1 MRNNKIQM
9 ALILGITT
17 LAAGCAVG
25 PDYVRPKIDAPAT
38 FKEAQGWKQAQPKDD
53 QPHGAWWEIYADSE
67 LNTLLRQVAISNQNV
82 LVAEANYRKARALVD
97 ASQASYFPTVGL
109 SASSTRSHQGTGTT
123 TANSGSA
130 TGTNA
135 VNTARGITRNNSLSA
150 NASWE
155 PDIWGKVRRTVESNA
170 SGAEASAA
178 DLANAQLSAQAEL
191 AQDYFQLRAQDTQK
205 KLLDDTVAAY
215 EKSLRLTKNRYAAG
229 VVAKADVVQADTQL
243 KTTQA
248 QAIDLEIQRA
258 LYEHAIAVLIG
269 KAPAEFSLPVAP
281 LITPVPVLP
290 VAIPSELL
298 ERRPDIAAA
307 ERLVASANAQIG
319 VATAAFFPSL
329 TLNASGGYQSS
340 SFSKW
345 LSAPNQFWSLG
356 PQIAA
361 TLFDGDARRAQVRQA
376 EAGYDA
382 SVATYRQTV
391 LSAFQAI
398 EDDLVQL
405 RVLQAE
411 TEVQK
416 SAVAAAEESLALT
429 LNQYKAGTV
438 SYLNVITAQ
447 ATALG
452 NRRSLAQL
460 DSRRLVASVL
470 LVRDIGGGWDAQHM
484 DEVDKHPA
492 Q

>member
-1 MRNNKIQM
+1 MRNTRIRM
-9 ALILGITT
+9 ALILGLIT

-25 PDYVRPKIDAPAT
+25 PEYVRPKIDAPAA
-38 FKEAQGWKQAQPKDD
+38 FKEAQNWKQAQPKDD
-53 QPHGAWWEIYADSE
+53 QPHAAWWEIYADAQ
-67 LNTLLRQVAISNQNV
+67 LNTLMSQIAISNQNV
-82 LVAEANYRKARALVD
+82 LLAEANYRRARALID

-109 SASSTRSHQGTGTT
+109 NAASTRSHQGNSTATNNTGT
-123 TANSGSA
+123 A

-135 VNTARGITRNNSLSA
+135 GNTTRGITRNNSLSA
-150 NASWE
+150 AASWE
-155 PDIWGKVRRTVESNA
+155 PDIWGKVRRTVELNT

-215 EKSLRLTKNRYAAG
+215 EKSLQLTKNRYAAG

-248 QAIDLEIQRA
+248 QSIDLEVQRA
-258 LYEHAIAVLIG
+258 QFEHAIAVLIG
-269 KAPAEFSLPVAP
+269 KAPAEFSLSVAP
-281 LITPVPVLP
+281 LNTPVPVLP
-290 VAIPSELL
+290 VAVPSALL

-307 ERLVASANAQIG
+307 ERMVASANAQIG
-319 VATAAFFPSL
+319 IATAAFFPNL

-345 LSAPNQFWSLG
+345 LSAPYQFWSLG

-361 TLFDGDARRAQVRQA
+361 TLFDGGARRAQVRQA
-376 EAGYDA
+376 EASYEA
-382 SVATYRQTV
+382 SVASYRQTV

-416 SAVAAAEESLALT
+416 SAVAAAEEALALT

-447 ATALG
+447 ASALG

-460 DSRRLVASVL
+460 DSRRLVVSVL
-470 LVRDIGGGWDAQHM
+470 LVRDMGGGWDAQRM
-484 DEVDKHPA
+484 NDADKHPT

>member
-1 MRNNKIQM
+1 M
-9 ALILGITT
+9 ILGIAT

-25 PDYVRPKIDAPAT
+25 PDYVRPKIDAPAA
-38 FKEAQGWKQAQPKDD
+38 FKEAQDWKQAQPKDD
-53 QPHGAWWEIYADSE
+53 QPHGAWWEIYADAQ
-67 LNTLLRQVAISNQNV
+67 LNTLMSQIAISNQNV
-82 LVAEANYRKARALVD
+82 LLAEANYRKARALVD
-97 ASQASYFPTVGL
+97 ASEASYFPTLGL
-109 SASSTRSHQGTGTT
+109 SASSARSHQGNSTTANNIGTT
-123 TANSGSA
+123 T
-130 TGTNA
+130 GTNTSS
-135 VNTARGITRNNSLSA
+135 TARGITRNNTLSST
-150 NASWE
+150 ASWE
-155 PDIWGKVRRTVESNA
+155 PDLWGKVRRTVESNA
-170 SGAEASAA
+170 TGAEASAA

-215 EKSLRLTKNRYAAG
+215 QKSSQLTKNRYAAG

-243 KTTQA
+243 KSTQA
-248 QAIDLEIQRA
+248 QAIDLEVQRA
-258 LYEHAIAVLIG
+258 QYEHAIAVLIG
-269 KAPAEFSLPVAP
+269 KAPAEFSLPVAS
-281 LITPVPVLP
+281 LDTPVPVLP

-345 LSAPNQFWSLG
+345 LSAPYQFWSLG

-361 TLFDGDARRAQVRQA
+361 TLFDGGARRAQVRQA

-416 SAVAAAEESLALT
+416 SAVAAAEEALTLT

-470 LVRDIGGGWDAQHM
+470 LVRDMGGGWDAQRM
-484 DEVDKHPA
+484 DDADKHPA
-492 Q
+492 P